1 MKKKFLS
8 LVALG
13 LISVPL
19 AANAGAWSG
28 MHFSYSEDYFIVK
41 NSSLQVFWDNMKEFN
56 RLTFYSVGKVA
67 FKKDAHIGSFDTSAS
82 PMTYVVNKNNA
93 VSEFISFSDNHQFM
107 AV

>member
-41 NSSLQVFWDNMKEFN
+41 NSSLQVF
-56 RLTFYSVGKVA
+56 
-67 FKKDAHIGSFDTSAS
+67 
-82 PMTYVVNKNNA
+82 
-93 VSEFISFSDNHQFM
+93 
-107 AV
+107 